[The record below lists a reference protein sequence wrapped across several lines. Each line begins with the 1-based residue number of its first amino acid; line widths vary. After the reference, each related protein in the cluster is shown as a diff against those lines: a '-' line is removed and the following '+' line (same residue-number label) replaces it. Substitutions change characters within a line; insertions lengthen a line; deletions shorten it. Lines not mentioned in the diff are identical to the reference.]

1 MEHVLGF
8 VALAAGLI
16 IGLGAIGACIGI
28 GIMGSKYLEAS
39 ARQPELMNALQTKM
53 FLLAGLID
61 AAFLNATLVAQL
73 VVFFILAWF
82 TMKFVWPP
90 IVKALDE
97 RAKKIAEGLTAADKA
112 KSDLAHAEKKVV
124 EEMRKARESATDV
137 RAAAEKQAAV
147 FVDEART
154 EAARIIAQAR
164 EAAEAEAGVAAQR
177 AKEALRDQVAHLAVA
192 GAEKI
197 LRKEINAQAHA
208 DLLANLKQELQ

>member
-1 MEHVLGF
+1 
-8 VALAAGLI
+8 
-16 IGLGAIGACIGI
+16 
-28 GIMGSKYLEAS
+28 
-39 ARQPELMNALQTKM
+39 MN
-53 FLLAGLID
+53 
-61 AAFLNATLVAQL
+61 LNATLVAQL
-73 VVFFILAWF
+73 VVFFILAWV

-97 RAKKIAEGLTAADKA
+97 RAKKIADGLAAADKA

-137 RAAAEKQAAV
+137 RASAGKQAAV
-147 FVDEART
+147 FLDEARA

-208 DLLANLKQELQ
+208 DLLANLKQELR

>member
-1 MEHVLGF
+1 
-8 VALAAGLI
+8 
-16 IGLGAIGACIGI
+16 
-28 GIMGSKYLEAS
+28 
-39 ARQPELMNALQTKM
+39 MN
-53 FLLAGLID
+53 
-61 AAFLNATLVAQL
+61 LNATLIAQL

-97 RAKKIAEGLTAADKA
+97 RAKKIADGLAAADKA

-124 EEMRKARESATDV
+124 EELRKARESATDV
-137 RAAAEKQAAV
+137 RAAAEKQSAV
-147 FVDEART
+147 FLDEARA

-208 DLLANLKQELQ
+208 DLLANLKQELR

>member
-1 MEHVLGF
+1 
-8 VALAAGLI
+8 
-16 IGLGAIGACIGI
+16 
-28 GIMGSKYLEAS
+28 
-39 ARQPELMNALQTKM
+39 MN
-53 FLLAGLID
+53 
-61 AAFLNATLVAQL
+61 LNATLVAQL
-73 VVFFILAWF
+73 VVFFILAWV

-97 RAKKIAEGLTAADKA
+97 RAKKIADGLAAADKA

-124 EEMRKARESATDV
+124 EELRKARESATDV
-137 RAAAEKQAAV
+137 RAAAEKQSAV
-147 FVDEART
+147 FLDEARA

-208 DLLANLKQELQ
+208 DLLANLKQELR

>member
-1 MEHVLGF
+1 V
-8 VALAAGLI
+8 
-16 IGLGAIGACIGI
+16 
-28 GIMGSKYLEAS
+28 
-39 ARQPELMNALQTKM
+39 N
-53 FLLAGLID
+53 
-61 AAFLNATLVAQL
+61 LNATLVAQL
-73 VVFFILAWF
+73 VVFFILAWV

-97 RAKKIAEGLTAADKA
+97 RAKKIADGLAAADKA

-124 EEMRKARESATDV
+124 EELRQARESATDV
-137 RAAAEKQAAV
+137 RAAAEKQSAV
-147 FVDEART
+147 FLDEARA

-208 DLLANLKQELQ
+208 DLLANLKQELR